1 MTTPALK
8 QVSSDQA
15 ALSGDLTL
23 HTVTSVISEGEQA
36 IGKATKEWT
45 LDLSGVGR
53 FSSAGVA
60 LLLNWLRVCE
70 TQNKSLRLQNI
81 PDDMQAII
89 DVCDLEGVFV
99 PLTGK

>member
-23 HTVTSVISEGEQA
+23 HTVTSVISEGEEA
-36 IGKATKEWT
+36 IGKASTQWT
-45 LDLSGVGR
+45 LDLSDVGR

-70 TQNKSLRLQNI
+70 TQNKSLRLKNI

-89 DVCDLEGVFV
+89 DVCDLEGVFA